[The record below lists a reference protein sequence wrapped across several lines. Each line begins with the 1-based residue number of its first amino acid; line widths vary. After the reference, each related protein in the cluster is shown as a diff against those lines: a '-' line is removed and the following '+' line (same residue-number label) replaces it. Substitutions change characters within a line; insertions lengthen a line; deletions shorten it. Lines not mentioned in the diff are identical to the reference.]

1 MTHLFHAV
9 AQPGRQ
15 EVSRMRA
22 ITLGNEERSSAP
34 ELRCNRRRKLRRK
47 AEKRCEAH
55 DPAGVGPAGGWA
67 K

>member
-1 MTHLFHAV
+1 MTHLFHAL
-9 AQPGRQ
+9 ARAGRQ

-34 ELRCNRRRKLRRK
+34 ELRCNRRRKLGRK
-47 AEKRCEAH
+47 AEKRCKAD